1 MAVTALVYR
10 PSVIRTD
17 VHGDPIDADGK
28 VVRAESPATYL
39 GTLQVVVADTQSEA
53 ILPRLTGSGGGSVD
67 RAEAADVSTTIGAR
81 RDAAIKLRNGD
92 RLIVTDDEGYSL
104 VWAIVGPRR
113 FDYVSSFGWNHKYYW
128 SSAIATDG

>member
-1 MAVTALVYR
+1 V
-10 PSVIRTD
+10 
-17 VHGDPIDADGK
+17 DPASASSSTPCAGH
-28 VVRAESPATYL
+28 APAAPERRRDIFGAFAT
-39 GTLQVVVADTQSEA
+39 S
-53 ILPRLTGSGGGSVD
+53 S
-67 RAEAADVSTTIGAR
+67 GAR

-104 VWAIVGPRR
+104 IWAIVGPRR